1 MELDIKQ
8 NSIATS
14 EDTAA
19 LTGDWGRSDLAVP
32 RLNLVQP
39 TSQLDDFPKG
49 SLVYDKEVQLTDG
62 NTKITAYVLHMH
74 KYYEEEL
81 EYGADEQPKR
91 WTTAKEAEA
100 EGYLPKWK
108 KDANAKYGERADVV
122 FLVECDMEYAH
133 YEFEGKGFVKALYT
147 FKSTAYNI
155 AKRIYT
161 AINNKIAGGVP
172 HKVTWEIGS
181 EKKDN
186 GKNKWF
192 VPTVSNKGA
201 TTAEVVEWIETEV
214 L

>member
-1 MELDIKQ
+1 MEL
-8 NSIATS
+8 NIAKT
-14 EDTAA
+14 EDVTP

-32 RLNLVQP
+32 RLTLIQP

-49 SLVYDKEVQLTDG
+49 ALVYDRELMVSDG
-62 NTKITAYVLHMH
+62 ATPVTAYVLHMH

-91 WTTAKEAEA
+91 WNTSQEAEDD
-100 EGYLPKWK
+100 GYSPKWNK
-108 KDANAKYGERADVV
+108 NAEKKYGERADVI
-122 FLVECDMEYAH
+122 FLVECDMEFAH
-133 YEFEGKGFVKALYT
+133 YEHEGKGFVKAVYT

-172 HKVTWEIGS
+172 HKVTWELGS

-201 TTAEVVEWIETEV
+201 TPEEVVTWIETEV